1 MPCALDI
8 SGMAESPENRGPG
21 VLLFG
26 GRGMYDD
33 RILELHSGASTW
45 NTLKV
50 TLKNGRSQHVVIP
63 LQ

>member
-1 MPCALDI
+1 
-8 SGMAESPENRGPG
+8 MAESPESRGPG

-26 GRGMYDD
+26 GWNEYDD

-50 TLKNGRSQHVVIP
+50 TLKYGRHQHVVIP
-63 LQ
+63 LK